1 MSHLAKLKCPI
12 GNGLEIGA
20 EDELA
25 GNRKV
30 IAVDETEDL
39 FHISSQCVDY
49 VSDHAEAAHSTS
61 AKLIPHIDAA
71 FSFDWDRCR
80 LRWRSLSGSAFS
92 IRQETH
98 ERLF

>member
-1 MSHLAKLKCPI
+1 MSDWD
-12 GNGLEIGA
+12 GLEIGA

-30 IAVDETEDL
+30 IAVNETEEL
-39 FHISSQCVDY
+39 FHSSSQCVDY

-61 AKLIPHIDAA
+61 SIPHVGAA

-80 LRWRSLSGSAFS
+80 LRWRSLSESAFS
-92 IRQETH
+92 IRQGNAWSDSF
-98 ERLF
+98 RVPA